1 MTEATNIPDNLFTMG
16 FICLGAAVILLGI
29 AQLVFSRLENKIP
42 ERL

>member
-1 MTEATNIPDNLFTMG
+1 MPDNLMLVG
-16 FICLGAAVILLGI
+16 VLALLASLVLLAI